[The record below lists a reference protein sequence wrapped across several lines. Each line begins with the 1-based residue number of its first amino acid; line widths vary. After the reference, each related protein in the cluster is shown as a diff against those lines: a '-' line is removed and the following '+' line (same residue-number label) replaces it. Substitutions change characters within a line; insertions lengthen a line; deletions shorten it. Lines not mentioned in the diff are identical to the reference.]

1 MSVENS
7 QEKDWLGLKEQYLR
21 QIEDVL
27 AESGQPN
34 VDGIVNDVR
43 SHHDRRFAELSP
55 QQRTWENFQKI
66 ITEMGPP
73 SDYAEFAGRKGKAG
87 KKNVSARYVAV
98 LAVILAVLTG
108 AMFLL
113 PALLPQGS
121 MPGLTDEL
129 KRAIAPDQQA
139 DLSVVARAKTDEQK
153 IAAAIESAKS
163 WLQLIDEDKYGE
175 SWSQAA
181 EFFKNN
187 APQQQWISSL
197 PALRKPMGKMLSRKV
212 INSTY
217 TTSLP
222 GAPDG
227 QYVVIQFETSF
238 ENKQNAI
245 ETVTPMLESNGQW
258 RVSGYYI
265 K

>member
-1 MSVENS
+1 MNVENS
-7 QEKDWLGLKEQYLR
+7 QEKEWLGLKEQYLK

-27 AESGQPN
+27 VEPGQTN
-34 VDGIVNDVR
+34 VDDIINDVR
-43 SHHDRRFAELSP
+43 SHLDRRFAELQP
-55 QQRTWENFQKI
+55 HQRTWENFQKI

-73 SDYAEFAGRKGKAG
+73 SDYAELAGQGQKTAS
-87 KKNVSARYVAV
+87 KNVSARYVAV

-113 PALLPQGS
+113 PVLLPQGS
-121 MPGLTDEL
+121 VPGVTDEL

-139 DLSVVARAKTDEQK
+139 DEQT
-153 IAAAIESAKS
+153 IAAAIDSAKS
-163 WLQLIDEDKYGE
+163 WLQLIDENKYSE
-175 SWSQAA
+175 SWTQAA
-181 EFFKNN
+181 EFFRNN
-187 APQQQWISSL
+187 VPQQQWISSL
-197 PALRKPMGKMLSRKV
+197 STLRKPMGKMLSRKV

-217 TTSLP
+217 TKTMP

-227 QYVVIQFETSF
+227 QYVIIQFEATF

-245 ETVTPMLESNGQW
+245 ETVTPMLEQNGQW